1 MLDGAEHKTGSVKY
15 WKQQAYSDQSS
26 MAPTGRVQ
34 QGHYEVRTGAQARPC
49 STLSRFK
56 LFSTSWLKRHLLC
69 AMLHWKGDQPSQG
82 TTLST
87 LPARLH
93 ADGKLQGLLPLQH
106 PEFLES
112 LGPVLEELKA
122 KVDAPYDVKQL
133 AQLLAQFL
141 QFQEDA
147 LGIRVSAN
155 QHGCLPD
162 ALHKSDVKLCSA
174 AAPGCLSSK

>member
-1 MLDGAEHKTGSVKY
+1 
-15 WKQQAYSDQSS
+15 

-34 QGHYEVRTGAQARPC
+34 QGHYEVKNQCTSNTMQRSVMLQAVQH
-49 STLSRFK
+49 K
-56 LFSTSWLKRHLLC
+56 LARLLYLLC
-69 AMLHWKGDQPSQG
+69 AMLHLVGGQPSPG
-82 TTLST
+82 TALSAWA
-87 LPARLH
+87 ARLH
-93 ADGKLQGLLPLQH
+93 ADAKLHCLLPLQH

-122 KVDAPYDVKQL
+122 KVDAPYDAKQL

-155 QHGCLPD
+155 HPGCLAI
-162 ALHKSDVKLCSA
+162 ALCKSNLKQCSA
-174 AAPGCLSSK
+174 AARCPSGSCLMPDLLSCKAAAFMAWTG